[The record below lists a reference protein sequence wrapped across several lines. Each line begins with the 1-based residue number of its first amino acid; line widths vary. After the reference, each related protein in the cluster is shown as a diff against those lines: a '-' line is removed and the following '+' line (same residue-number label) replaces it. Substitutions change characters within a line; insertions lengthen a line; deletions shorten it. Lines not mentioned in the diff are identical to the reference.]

1 VAAPATAPAA
11 IFSVDLSIGATYP
24 AMARLTRSS
33 ARVVDSDAFNFA
45 ILGVIVANAV
55 LLALDTYDSI
65 AREAGGTIEALN
77 DVFLWIFVVEL
88 CLRFIAVSANPARFF
103 RSGWNVFDFLVVA
116 AAFVPGLRENA
127 TLLRL
132 ARLLRV
138 VRVFRL
144 LPDLRVFVVAVGR
157 SLPAVG
163 TLAMMTLIVLF
174 LYGMVGWVMFD
185 EEDPS
190 SFGDIG
196 QAMLTMFIALTLENL
211 PDLIERGAGITDWAY
226 PFYIS
231 FALLAAFLLFNLF
244 IGIVI
249 NSLEEARAIELQRMQ
264 SDDDDP
270 HDRVLAE
277 RMRELRRVVDELERE
292 VASRG
297 P

>member
-1 VAAPATAPAA
+1 MDRISRPC
-11 IFSVDLSIGATYP
+11 
-24 AMARLTRSS
+24 ARL
-33 ARVVDSDAFNFA
+33 ADSDAFNFA

-55 LLALDTYDSI
+55 VLALETYDSLE
-65 AREAGGTIEALN
+65 RDAGATLDLLN
-77 DVFLWIFVVEL
+77 DVFLGIFVVEL
-88 CLRFIAVSANPARFF
+88 VVRFLAVGANPARFF
-103 RSGWNVFDFLVVA
+103 RNGWNAFDFVVVA

-144 LPDLRVFVVAVGR
+144 LPDLRVFVIAVGR

-163 TLAMMTLIVLF
+163 TLATMTVIVLF
-174 LYGMVGWVMFD
+174 IYGMVGWVLFD
-185 EEDPS
+185 DDDPS
-190 SFGDIG
+190 NFGDIG
-196 QAMLTMFIALTLENL
+196 HAMLTMFIALTLENL
-211 PDLIERGAGITDWAY
+211 PELIERGSAITDWAY

-249 NSLEEARAIELQRMQ
+249 NSLEEARALELQRME
-264 SDDDDP
+264 SEDEDA

-277 RMRELRRVVDELERE
+277 RVRELRRVVDELERE
-292 VASRG
+292 IAARG

>member
-1 VAAPATAPAA
+1 MHG
-11 IFSVDLSIGATYP
+11 L
-24 AMARLTRSS
+24 ARRC
-33 ARVVDSDAFNFA
+33 ARIADSDAFNFA
-45 ILGVIVANAV
+45 ILGVILANALV
-55 LLALDTYDSI
+55 LALETYDTL
-65 AREAGGTIEALN
+65 ARDAGDAFAVLN
-77 DVFLWIFVVEL
+77 DVFLAIFVVEIVV
-88 CLRFIAVSANPARFF
+88 RFLAVGADPRRYF

-116 AAFVPGLRENA
+116 AAFTPGLRENA

-163 TLAMMTLIVLF
+163 TLALMTVVVLF
-174 LYGMVGWVMFD
+174 LYGMVGWVLFG
-185 EEDPS
+185 EGNPEG
-190 SFGDIG
+190 FGDIG
-196 QAMLTMFIALTLENL
+196 HAMLTMFVGLTLENL
-211 PDLIERGAGITDWAY
+211 PDNIESGSHITAWAY
-226 PFYIS
+226 PFWIS

-249 NSLEEARAIELQRMQ
+249 NSLEEARSIELARMEK
-264 SDDDDP
+264 DDEDP

-277 RMRELRRVVDELERE
+277 RVRELRRVVDELERE
-292 VASRG
+292 IAARG